1 MRHTSLFKS
10 FVTVLIIGSFSTLA
24 HANWWDFGDRV
35 TGLGK
40 SIQETRQVSD
50 FTEVE
55 LATQGTLFIEIGDE
69 FKVVVEGQKN
79 LQEFIVTRVRRGT
92 LEIYT
97 EEDVWLRPTRSL
109 KYHVTMPR
117 LDEIILSSSG
127 DAVISDLSTDRFR
140 ITCESSGDLE
150 IGDLVCDDLYARL
163 SSSGDVYIDS
173 WEGKMLTARLG
184 SSGDLEIGRGS
195 TDEQDI
201 ELKSSGDY
209 LAKNLESRTA
219 TVYSGSSGDAH
230 IRVSE
235 TLYAR
240 RIMSTWNCPSSLR
253 PCSAVTQS
261 GFCIA
266 TGKPGSKRP
275 CCSIG

>member
-10 FVTVLIIGSFSTLA
+10 FMVVLIIGAFSTLA
-24 HANWWDFGDRV
+24 QANWWDHSERV
-35 TGLGK
+35 TGTGK
-40 SIQETRQVSD
+40 SIQETRQVD
-50 FTEVE
+50 NFTEVE

-69 FKVVVEGQKN
+69 FKVVVEGQEN
-79 LQEFIVTRVRRGT
+79 LQEFIVLRVRRGT
-92 LEIYT
+92 LEIYS
-97 EEDVWLRPTRSL
+97 EDNVWLRPTRSL

-127 DAVISDLSTDRFR
+127 DAVIGDISADRFR

-150 IGDLVCDDLYARL
+150 IGNLVCDELNARL
-163 SSSGDVYIDS
+163 SSSGDVYIES
-173 WEGKMLTARLG
+173 WEGKMLSARLG

-201 ELKSSGDY
+201 ELESSGDY
-209 LAKNLESRTA
+209 MAKNLESRTA

-235 TLYAR
+235 KLYAR
-240 RIMSTWNCPSSLR
+240 TSSSGDIKYIGHPEVDGR
-253 PCSAVTQS
+253 SSSSGDIYQS
-261 GFCIA
+261 
-266 TGKPGSKRP
+266 RR
-275 CCSIG
+275 

>member
-1 MRHTSLFKS
+1 MRHTSLFVS
-10 FVTVLIIGSFSTLA
+10 LTAVLIIGSFSTLA
-24 HANWWDFGDRV
+24 QADWWDYSDRV

-40 SIQETRQVSD
+40 SIQQTRQVDS

-69 FKVVVEGQKN
+69 FKVVVEGQEN
-79 LQEFIVTRVRRGT
+79 LQEFIVTRVHRGT

-97 EEDVWLRPTRSL
+97 EDEVSLRPTRSL
-109 KYHVTMPR
+109 EYHVTMPR

-127 DAVISDLSTDRFR
+127 DAVIGDISTDRFR

-150 IGDLVCDDLYARL
+150 IANLVCADLNARL
-163 SSSGDVYIDS
+163 SSSGDVYIQS
-173 WEGKMLTARLG
+173 WEGKMLSARLE

-201 ELKSSGDY
+201 ELESSGDY
-209 LAKNLESRTA
+209 RAKNLESRTA

-240 RIMSTWNCPSSLR
+240 TSS
-253 PCSAVTQS
+253 S
-261 GFCIA
+261 GDVKYYGDPEVDSRSSSSGDIYRS
-266 TGKPGSKRP
+266 GR
-275 CCSIG
+275 